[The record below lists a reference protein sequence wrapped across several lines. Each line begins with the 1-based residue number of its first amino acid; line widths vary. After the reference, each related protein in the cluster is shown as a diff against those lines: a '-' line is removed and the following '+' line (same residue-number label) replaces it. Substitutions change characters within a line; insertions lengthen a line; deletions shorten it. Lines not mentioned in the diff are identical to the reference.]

1 MEWSW
6 EMTNFIEEQL
16 TEGMRERVADI
27 TVTGDLVGQTLRAQ
41 RRRTTATRTAYA
53 VGVIGLAGA
62 LTTGVLTTGGTG
74 PAVTSERPPA
84 AGAEAPQVRLAA
96 AISASRGISYR
107 VKNTIIPRNQPGSPS
122 MVVTGVFDP
131 ATATGYVRF
140 ASGDQAPWWEER
152 LVDGDL
158 YTADLGHPRPAPKP
172 NQFKPAPSPDQL
184 VDWSHDPGKKYTSL
198 PYDPKPGVLAVSAD
212 PQQLF
217 DALARS
223 GAKISQTGPD
233 KYHFEVAIPPRTGHT
248 GRIDGKVVGDVTVG
262 SDHRVA
268 KVTYEATLRS
278 ATETDVV
285 DETLELSDYGTPVT
299 VQRPGGTF
307 EVVPGK

>member
-1 MEWSW
+1 
-6 EMTNFIEEQL
+6 MTNFIEEQL
-16 TEGMRERVADI
+16 TEGMRERVAGI
-27 TVTGDLVGQTLRAQ
+27 AVTGDLVGRTLRAQ
-41 RRRTTATRTAYA
+41 RRRTMVTRTAYA

-62 LTTGVLTTGGTG
+62 LTAGVLTTGGFG
-74 PAVTSERPPA
+74 PAGSRDRPPA

-107 VKNTIIPRNQPGSPS
+107 VKNTITWRSQPGSPP

-131 ATATGYVRF
+131 VTATGYVRF

-158 YTADLGHPRPAPKP
+158 YTADLGHPRPAPTP

-217 DALARS
+217 DTLAQS

-233 KYHFEVAIPPRTGHT
+233 TYHFEVAIPPRAGL
-248 GRIDGKVVGDVTVG
+248 IDGKVVGDVTVG

-268 KVTYEATLRS
+268 KVVYEATLRS
-278 ATETDVV
+278 ATETAVV
-285 DETLELSDYGTPVT
+285 DETLELSDYGRPVT
-299 VQRPGGTF
+299 VERPAGTF
-307 EVVPGK
+307 EELPGKPSR